1 MNDMNGPGNT
11 GQREKVPLPVQG
23 LEVRVYPQA
32 QRNEKDH
39 LLAFASVT
47 LGGVFAVNGLRR
59 MNSEKGPFVA
69 MPSKADGKGG
79 YRDIC
84 FPVTKEMHDALN
96 KAVLSGYHQ
105 ALEQM
110 SSRGAEV
117 EASVRDALHTA
128 QGKTEGLRPEQTQHR
143 TADKGAR

>member
-1 MNDMNGPGNT
+1 MNEMKGPGSA
-11 GQREKVPLPVQG
+11 GQPEKAALPVPS

-47 LGGVFAVNGLRR
+47 LGGVFAINSLRL
-59 MNSEKGPFVA
+59 MNSDKGPFVA

-96 KAVLSGYHQ
+96 KAVIAGYHQ

-117 EASVRDALHTA
+117 KASVREALHSAQAATA
-128 QGKTEGLRPEQTQHR
+128 SRPEQARQR

>member
-1 MNDMNGPGNT
+1 MNENMNSGY
-11 GQREKVPLPVQG
+11 GQQQEKRALPVPG

-47 LGGVFAVNGLRR
+47 LGGVFAVNGIRL
-59 MNSEKGPFVA
+59 MDSDKGPFVA

-79 YRDIC
+79 YRDVC
-84 FPVTKEMHDALN
+84 FPVTKEMHAAL
-96 KAVLSGYHQ
+96 KEAVISGYHQ
-105 ALEQM
+105 ELSKMATRGEEVKQ
-110 SSRGAEV
+110 SVRGALQ
-117 EASVRDALHTA
+117 EAKQESAARAS
-128 QGKTEGLRPEQTQHR
+128 QPPQR